1 FQKESPWDVELHLA
15 AARGDA
21 KRLRVL
27 LDSGRVHVDCK
38 DKDGTTPLILAAAGG
53 HMDAVTELLHQG
65 ADPNAKRLTGT
76 TALFFAAQGGY
87 MDIADL
93 LLEHG
98 AIVDSCSIDGG
109 TPLFVACQY
118 GHLDVVEGL
127 IERGASPNAHMKDG
141 ATALFIAAQNGH
153 LRILEVLLEHG
164 AKTDAVRT
172 DGATPL
178 WIASQMGHD
187 HVVRRLLRAGAKVD
201 ATRHDG
207 ATPLFKAAHKG
218 HTAVIGELLK
228 YRPSLGILPNGE
240 SALHA
245 AALTGHMTV
254 ARQLVGAGAD
264 PLLVN
269 QEGIT
274 PLQLAV
280 RHSQTQVANYLRDK
294 SRSNSSTF
302 GRGFL
307 QDVHLQIA
315 QNKKLKELLDEAEEI
330 RGLIHLIVENVSIV
344 KNLHNNILS
353 HTNKDLQKELETRT
367 CTISQTAF
375 HVQRKLRGR

>member
-1 FQKESPWDVELHLA
+1 MSMKKESPWDVELHLA

-53 HMDAVTELLHQG
+53 HIEAVTELLQQG
-65 ADPNAKRLTGT
+65 ADPNARRLTGT

-87 MDIADL
+87 MDIASL
-93 LLEHG
+93 LLEQG
-98 AIVDSCSIDGG
+98 AIVDSCSI
-109 TPLFVACQY
+109 
-118 GHLDVVEGL
+118 
-127 IERGASPNAHMKDG
+127 DG

-153 LRILEVLLEHG
+153 VRILEVLLEHG
-164 AKTDAVRT
+164 AKTDAART

-178 WIASQMGHD
+178 WIGAQMGHD
-187 HVVRRLLRAGAKVD
+187 HVVRRLLKAGAKVD

-218 HTAVIGELLK
+218 HAAVVGELLK

-245 AALTGHMTV
+245 AALTGQMTV
-254 ARQLVGAGAD
+254 TRQLVGAGAD

-274 PLQLAV
+274 PLQLAI
-280 RHSQTQVANYLRDK
+280 RHSQTQVANYLKDK
-294 SRSNSSTF
+294 
-302 GRGFL
+302 
-307 QDVHLQIA
+307 
-315 QNKKLKELLDEAEEI
+315 I
-330 RGLIHLIVENVSIV
+330 R
-344 KNLHNNILS
+344 
-353 HTNKDLQKELETRT
+353 TRT
-367 CTISQTAF
+367 GTS
-375 HVQRKLRGR
+375 

>member
-1 FQKESPWDVELHLA
+1 MKKESPWDVELHLA

-38 DKDGTTPLILAAAGG
+38 DKVDREKIVRSHRRVARTPPCGELVLRGDEPSSGQSVHYANDTTLKERVQDGTTPLILAAAGG
-53 HMDAVTELLHQG
+53 HIEAVTELLQQG
-65 ADPNAKRLTGT
+65 ADPNARRLTGT

-87 MDIADL
+87 MNIASL

-109 TPLFVACQY
+109 TPLFVACQC

-127 IERGASPNAHMKDG
+127 IERGANPNAYMKDG

-153 LRILEVLLEHG
+153 VRILEVLLEHG
-164 AKTDAVRT
+164 TKTDAART

-178 WIASQMGHD
+178 WIGAQMGHD
-187 HVVRRLLRAGAKVD
+187 HVVRRLLKAGAKVD

-218 HTAVIGELLK
+218 HTAVVGELLK

-245 AALTGHMTV
+245 AALTGQMTV

-269 QEGIT
+269 QEGVT
-274 PLQLAV
+274 PLQLAI
-280 RHSQTQVANYLRDK
+280 RHSQTQVANYLKDK
-294 SRSNSSTF
+294 VR
-302 GRGFL
+302 
-307 QDVHLQIA
+307 A
-315 QNKKLKELLDEAEEI
+315 
-330 RGLIHLIVENVSIV
+330 
-344 KNLHNNILS
+344 
-353 HTNKDLQKELETRT
+353 RT
-367 CTISQTAF
+367 GTS
-375 HVQRKLRGR
+375 